1 MVNTFVTVDIPADSP
16 YSFTNVIILS
26 LLVSPSVPLTIC
38 YFCKLLNNFQNLD
51 NQRLHSFNYP

>member
-26 LLVSPSVPLTIC
+26 LLVSPSVLLQYVI
-38 YFCKLLNNFQNLD
+38 KLLNNFQNLD